1 MNQELRVDPA
11 HGATGHPGTTR
22 SARRAVLARCRSRA
36 RVVERGADLLAEGGE
51 APGALWVLSG
61 RIELRKTLA
70 DGRSVLFDMLF
81 PVDVVHPA
89 AVDMRSSEFEATAAE
104 TSRVALLSRDACA
117 RVERAGDGVG
127 DLVGRLTAA
136 GRARRS
142 ERLLRVVQGRGEERL
157 AFLLL
162 ELALRTDARSVLAER
177 PCRLRLPQRAMG
189 EMVGLSTVHVCR
201 VMTRLAERGVLRAER
216 GGVELRD
223 VAALAALAHAE
234 PAALAGAIL
243 A

>member
-1 MNQELRVDPA
+1 
-11 HGATGHPGTTR
+11 
-22 SARRAVLARCRSRA
+22 
-36 RVVERGADLLAEGGE
+36 
-51 APGALWVLSG
+51 
-61 RIELRKTLA
+61 
-70 DGRSVLFDMLF
+70 
-81 PVDVVHPA
+81 
-89 AVDMRSSEFEATAAE
+89 
-104 TSRVALLSRDACA
+104 
-117 RVERAGDGVG
+117 
-127 DLVGRLTAA
+127 
-136 GRARRS
+136 
-142 ERLLRVVQGRGEERL
+142 
-157 AFLLL
+157 
-162 ELALRTDARSVLAER
+162 VLAER